1 MIAMDIKHIVN
12 VLVSIGAFNAIAQ
25 DGVIQP
31 LDESGHGS
39 NKCASVTIVLANDDP
54 TLPQWMTV
62 YSPQSDF
69 IVTGNV
75 ATASVK
81 VGGKIR
87 IENNADWPYV
97 FGRQCKRTGY
107 YSLEIDMMM
116 DNGNIICLKKRKPE
130 LLGDDGSLIT
140 LKAQRQWECLVSF
153 DRRLWDF
160 PAEIAI
166 KKVKKIRPR
175 FAFGAYN
182 VDGTYYRTI
191 DEIKN
196 ARKKDRRFDDRD
208 GELVGDWI
216 DCNVCVPSNEP
227 PRRMKNRNE

>member
-1 MIAMDIKHIVN
+1 MISMDIKHIVKIF
-12 VLVSIGAFNAIAQ
+12 VSIGVFSAIAQ
-25 DGVIQP
+25 DGIIRP
-31 LDESGHGS
+31 MDESCHAS
-39 NKCASVTIVLANDDP
+39 NKCVSVSIVLADDDP
-54 TLPQWMTV
+54 TLPQRMTV

-69 IVTGNV
+69 IVAGNE
-75 ATASVK
+75 ATATVK

-87 IENNADWPYV
+87 IENNTNWPYV
-97 FGRQCKRTGY
+97 FGRQCMRTGY

-116 DNGNIICLKKRKPE
+116 DNGDIICLKKRTPK
-130 LLGDDGSLIT
+130 LLGEDGSLIM

-160 PAEIAI
+160 PVEFAI
-166 KKVKKIRPR
+166 GKVKKIRPR

-182 VDGTYYRTI
+182 VDGIYYRSI

-196 ARKKDRRFDDRD
+196 ARKKDRYFDDRD

-216 DCNVCVPSNEP
+216 NYNVCVPSNEP
-227 PRRMKNRNE
+227 PRRVEK